1 MSESIEIRRKRLSF
15 RSWHRGTREMDLLL
29 GAFADAHLE
38 GLSEHQLA
46 RLEALLELADPDLFA
61 WIQGR
66 EAVPSA
72 YDNDVMKLMQNF
84 KFRPRSV

>member
-29 GAFADAHLE
+29 GAFADAHLD
-38 GLSEHQLA
+38 GLSEGQLA
-46 RLEALLELADPDLFA
+46 RYEALLELADPDLFA

-72 YDNDVMKLMQNF
+72 YDNDVIKLLQNF
-84 KFRPRSV
+84 KFRPL

>member
-1 MSESIEIRRKRLSF
+1 MSESIEFRRKRLSF